1 MLDSGQD
8 FYGGNNLLTIFSANY
23 SKKKDIPYICNFKT
37 LIIYSLCFSFLFG
50 QDNWINVFAPIVPVT
65 SIHNLIPKGS
75 GGPRSGSLRLVIVSL
90 NHL

>member
-1 MLDSGQD
+1 MLASGQD
-8 FYGGNNLLTIFSANY
+8 FYDGNNLLTIFSANY
-23 SKKKDIPYICNFKT
+23 SKKKKDIPYICFKT

-65 SIHNLIPKGS
+65 SIHNLIPKDS
-75 GGPRSGSLRLVIVSL
+75 GGLRSGSLRLVIVSL